1 MKMYFLND
9 LNFSRRDAG
18 FKARKDAL
26 DIASD
31 YENISVVNIPPL
43 KRVVSSKLWCGVQH
57 APSITRTFSFGEM

>member
-1 MKMYFLND
+1 MYFLND

-31 YENISVVNIPPL
+31 YENIS
-43 KRVVSSKLWCGVQH
+43 
-57 APSITRTFSFGEM
+57 